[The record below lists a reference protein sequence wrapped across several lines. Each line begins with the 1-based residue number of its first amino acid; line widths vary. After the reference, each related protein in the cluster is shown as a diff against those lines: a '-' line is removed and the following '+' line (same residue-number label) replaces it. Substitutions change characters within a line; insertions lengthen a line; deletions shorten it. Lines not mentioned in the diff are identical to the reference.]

1 MNSFAYNTTGDTLLD
16 AASALL
22 AGQSLHIDEA
32 TELTE
37 ANAHSVILAA
47 VSAVNNIPDEN
58 LENFFKLLQMSL
70 SSRASE
76 ANLSGDQKN
85 ADVLHDVA
93 KAVGQ
98 TIKVASKYKLNE
110 AALKEI
116 LPTKENKQQLASF
129 MKKFN
134 ALRDV
139 FPDVV
144 IRGTHDE
151 KVEARLL
158 DNGNVVQYLNAKIPF
173 VHGGK

>member
-22 AGQSLHIDEA
+22 AGPALQID
-32 TELTE
+32 
-37 ANAHSVILAA
+37 
-47 VSAVNNIPDEN
+47 
-58 LENFFKLLQMSL
+58 
-70 SSRASE
+70 
-76 ANLSGDQKN
+76 
-85 ADVLHDVA
+85 
-93 KAVGQ
+93 
-98 TIKVASKYKLNE
+98 E
-110 AALKEI
+110 AALKQI

-134 ALRDV
+134 ALRDA

-173 VHGGK
+173 VHDSK